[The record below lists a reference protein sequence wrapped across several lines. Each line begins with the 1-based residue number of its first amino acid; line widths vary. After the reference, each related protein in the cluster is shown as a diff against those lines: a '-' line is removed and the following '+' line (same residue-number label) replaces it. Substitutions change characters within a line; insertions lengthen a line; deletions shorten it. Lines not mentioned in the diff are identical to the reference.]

1 MSNDNKYSNNVR
13 VVEELKKISDA
24 PDQKKQLIKSSRKA
38 GATALG
44 SVVLN
49 TSVAKN
55 VKNKI
60 ENAISKV
67 PFSDK
72 MLVGTNKVGL
82 KIGGKTYDSS
92 FTVNNK
98 GEASLNLSKSFTKD
112 LKTEFSADKDKVK
125 VGLKL
130 SF

>member
-24 PDQKKQLIKSSRKA
+24 PDQKKQLIKSSQKA
-38 GATALG
+38 GTAALG

-98 GEASLNLSKSFTKD
+98 GQASLNLSKSFTEN
-112 LKTEFSADKDKVK
+112 LKTELSADKDKVK

>member
-13 VVEELKKISDA
+13 VIEELQNISDA
-24 PDQKKQLIKSSRKA
+24 SDQKKQAIKSGKKA
-38 GATALG
+38 VTAAAG

-49 TSVAKN
+49 TPVAKN
-55 VKNKI
+55 VKSKI
-60 ENAISKV
+60 EKAISKV

-82 KIGGKTYDSS
+82 KIGGKTYNSS

-98 GEASLNLSKSFTKD
+98 GEASLKLSKSFTED
-112 LKTEFSADKDKVK
+112 LKTELSADKDKVK

>member
-24 PDQKKQLIKSSRKA
+24 SDQKKQAIKSGKKA
-38 GATALG
+38 VTAAAG

-55 VKNKI
+55 VKSKI

-82 KIGGKTYDSS
+82 NIGGKTYNSS

>member
-24 PDQKKQLIKSSRKA
+24 PDQKKQLIKSSQKA
-38 GATALG
+38 GTAALG

-98 GEASLNLSKSFTKD
+98 GQASLNLSKSFTEN
-112 LKTEFSADKDKVK
+112 LKTELSADKDKVK

-130 SF
+130 TF

>member
-24 PDQKKQLIKSSRKA
+24 PDQKKQLIKSSQKA
-38 GATALG
+38 GAAALG

-49 TSVAKN
+49 TPVLKN

-60 ENAISKV
+60 ENAIDKI
-67 PFSDK
+67 PFSDN
-72 MLVGTNKVGL
+72 MLVGSNKLGL
-82 KIGGKTYDSS
+82 KLGGKTYNSS

-130 SF
+130 TF

>member
-13 VVEELKKISDA
+13 VIEELQKISDA
-24 PDQKKQLIKSSRKA
+24 SDQKKQLIKSSQKA
-38 GATALG
+38 GTAALG

-82 KIGGKTYDSS
+82 KIGGKTYNSS

-112 LKTEFSADKDKVK
+112 LKTELSADKDKVK

-130 SF
+130 TF

>member
-13 VVEELKKISDA
+13 VIEELQKISDA
-24 PDQKKQLIKSSRKA
+24 SDQKKQLIKSSQKA
-38 GATALG
+38 GTAALG

>member
-24 PDQKKQLIKSSRKA
+24 PDQKKQLIKSSQKA

-98 GEASLNLSKSFTKD
+98 GQASLNLSKSFTEN
-112 LKTEFSADKDKVK
+112 LKTELSADKDKVK
-125 VGLKL
+125 VGLN
-130 SF
+130 FNF

>member
-13 VVEELKKISDA
+13 VIEELQKISDA
-24 PDQKKQLIKSSRKA
+24 SDQKKQLIKSSQKA

-82 KIGGKTYDSS
+82 KIGGKTYNSS

-125 VGLKL
+125 VGLN
-130 SF
+130 FNF

>member
-24 PDQKKQLIKSSRKA
+24 PDQKKQLIKSSQKA

-82 KIGGKTYDSS
+82 KIGGKTYNSS

-98 GEASLNLSKSFTKD
+98 GEASLNLSKLFTKD

>member
-13 VVEELKKISDA
+13 VIEELQKISDA
-24 PDQKKQLIKSSRKA
+24 SNQKKQLIKSSRKA

-82 KIGGKTYDSS
+82 KIGGKTYNSS
-92 FTVNNK
+92 FRNMDYTCFFFR
-98 GEASLNLSKSFTKD
+98 LFCHLM
-112 LKTEFSADKDKVK
+112 
-125 VGLKL
+125 
-130 SF
+130 

>member
-13 VVEELKKISDA
+13 VIEELQKISDA
-24 PDQKKQLIKSSRKA
+24 SDQKKQLIKSSQKA

-55 VKNKI
+55 VKSKI

-82 KIGGKTYDSS
+82 KIGGKTYNSS

>member
-24 PDQKKQLIKSSRKA
+24 SDQKKQAIKSGKKA
-38 GATALG
+38 VTAAAG

-55 VKNKI
+55 VKSKI

-82 KIGGKTYDSS
+82 KIGGKTYNSS

-112 LKTEFSADKDKVK
+112 LKTELSADKDKVK

-130 SF
+130 TF

>member
-24 PDQKKQLIKSSRKA
+24 PDQKKQLIKSSQKA
-38 GATALG
+38 GTAALG

-98 GEASLNLSKSFTKD
+98 GQANLKLSKSFTED
-112 LKTEFSADKDKVK
+112 LKTELSADKDKVK

>member
-13 VVEELKKISDA
+13 VIEELQKISDA
-24 PDQKKQLIKSSRKA
+24 SDQKKQLIKSSQKA

-82 KIGGKTYDSS
+82 KIGGKTYNSS

-112 LKTEFSADKDKVK
+112 LKTELSADKDKVK

-130 SF
+130 TF

>member
-24 PDQKKQLIKSSRKA
+24 PDQKKQLIKSSQKA
-38 GATALG
+38 GTAALG

-82 KIGGKTYDSS
+82 KIGGKTYNSS

-130 SF
+130 TF

>member
-13 VVEELKKISDA
+13 VIEELQKISDA
-24 PDQKKQLIKSSRKA
+24 SDQKKQLIKSSQKA

-98 GEASLNLSKSFTKD
+98 GQANLKLSKSFTED
-112 LKTEFSADKDKVK
+112 LKTELSADKDKVK

-130 SF
+130 TF

>member
-24 PDQKKQLIKSSRKA
+24 PDQKKQLIKSSQKA

-98 GEASLNLSKSFTKD
+98 GQAILNLSKSFTEN
-112 LKTEFSADKDKVK
+112 LKTELSADKDKVK

>member
-1 MSNDNKYSNNVR
+1 VSDKKYSNNVK
-13 VVEELKKISDA
+13 VYNELKKVSEA
-24 PDQKKQLIKSSRKA
+24 SNQKKQAIKSSKKA
-38 GATALG
+38 ATAALG

-49 TSVAKN
+49 TPIAKN

-60 ENAISKV
+60 ENAIGKI
-67 PFSDK
+67 PFSDN

-82 KIGGKTYDSS
+82 KIGGKTYNSS

-98 GEASLNLSKSFTKD
+98 GQASLNLSKSFTKD
-112 LKTEFSADKDKVK
+112 LQTQLSADKDKVK

-130 SF
+130 TF

>member
-24 PDQKKQLIKSSRKA
+24 SDQKKQLIKSSQKA

-82 KIGGKTYDSS
+82 KIGGKTYNSS

-125 VGLKL
+125 VGLN
-130 SF
+130 FNF

>member
-13 VVEELKKISDA
+13 VIEELQKISDA
-24 PDQKKQLIKSSRKA
+24 SDQKKQLIKSSQKA
-38 GATALG
+38 GTAALG

-82 KIGGKTYDSS
+82 KIGGKTYNSS

-130 SF
+130 TF

>member
-13 VVEELKKISDA
+13 VIEELQKISDA
-24 PDQKKQLIKSSRKA
+24 SDQKKQLIKSSQKA

-55 VKNKI
+55 VKSKI

-82 KIGGKTYDSS
+82 KIGGKTYNSS

-130 SF
+130 TF

>member
-24 PDQKKQLIKSSRKA
+24 SDQKKQAIKSGKKA
-38 GATALG
+38 VTAAAG

-55 VKNKI
+55 VKSKI

-82 KIGGKTYDSS
+82 KIGGKTYNSS

-130 SF
+130 TF

>member
-24 PDQKKQLIKSSRKA
+24 PDQKKQLIKSSQKA
-38 GATALG
+38 GTAALG

-82 KIGGKTYDSS
+82 KIGGKTYNSS

-98 GEASLNLSKSFTKD
+98 GEASLKLSKSFTED
-112 LKTEFSADKDKVK
+112 LKTELSADKDKVK

>member
-24 PDQKKQLIKSSRKA
+24 SDQEKQAIKSGKKA
-38 GATALG
+38 VTAAAG

-49 TSVAKN
+49 TAAVKN

-82 KIGGKTYDSS
+82 KIGGKTYNSS